1 MKLVIQSWQEARDL
15 AIRVRHAVFVE
26 EQQVPIEL
34 ELDSIDSRAWHA
46 LAYLN
51 GVCVGTARLFTEN
64 DRCHIGRMAVLAP
77 YRRQGLGSALL
88 STLVQYAQAHNMG
101 SIYLNAQV
109 AVIPFYAKFHFISE
123 GAIFNDAGIP
133 HQTMRLN

>member
-1 MKLVIQSWQEARDL
+1 MKLVIKSWQEARVL
-15 AIRVRHAVFVE
+15 ATRVRHAVFVE
-26 EQQVPIEL
+26 EQHVPIEL

-51 GVCVGTARLFTEN
+51 GVCVGTARLFSEN

-88 STLVQYAQAHNMG
+88 STLMQYAQAHHMG
-101 SIYLNAQV
+101 TIYLNAQV
-109 AVIPFYAKFHFISE
+109 AVIPFYAKFHFISA

>member
-15 AIRVRHAVFVE
+15 ATRVRQAVFVE

>member
-1 MKLVIQSWQEARDL
+1 MKLVIQSWQEARVL
-15 AIRVRHAVFVE
+15 ATRVRHAVFVE
-26 EQQVPIEL
+26 EQHVPIEL

-51 GVCVGTARLFTEN
+51 GVCVGTARLFSEN
-64 DRCHIGRMAVLAP
+64 DRCHIGRMAVLVP

-88 STLVQYAQAHNMG
+88 STLVQYAQAHHMG
-101 SIYLNAQV
+101 TIYLNAQV
-109 AVIPFYAKFHFISE
+109 AVIPFYAKFHFISA

>member
-1 MKLVIQSWQEARDL
+1 MKLVIQPWQEAEVL
-15 AIRVRHAVFVE
+15 ATKIRHTVFVE
-26 EQQVPIEL
+26 EQQVPLAL

-46 LAYLN
+46 LVYLD
-51 GVCVGTARLFTEN
+51 GVCVGTGRLFTEN
-64 DRCHIGRMAVLAP
+64 DHCHIGRMAVLAP

-88 STLVQYAQAHNMG
+88 STLVQYALSLNMG
-101 SIYLNAQV
+101 PIYLNAQV
-109 AVIPFYAKFHFISE
+109 VAIPFYAKFQFIPE

>member
-15 AIRVRHAVFVE
+15 ATRVRHAVFVE

-109 AVIPFYAKFHFISE
+109 AVIPFYAKFHFISA

>member
-1 MKLVIQSWQEARDL
+1 MKLIIQSWQEAEVL
-15 AIRVRHAVFVE
+15 AAKIRHAVFVE
-26 EQQVPIEL
+26 EQHVPIEL

-51 GVCVGTARLFTEN
+51 GVCVGTGRLFREN
-64 DRCHIGRMAVLAP
+64 DHGHIGRMAVLAP

-88 STLVQYAQAHNMG
+88 STLVQFAQAHNMG

-109 AVIPFYAKFHFISE
+109 AVMPFYAKFHFIPE

>member
-1 MKLVIQSWQEARDL
+1 MKLVIQSWQEARVL
-15 AIRVRHAVFVE
+15 ATRVRHAVFVE
-26 EQQVPIEL
+26 EQHVPIEL

-51 GVCVGTARLFTEN
+51 GVCVGTARLFSEN

-88 STLVQYAQAHNMG
+88 STLVQYAQGHNMG

-109 AVIPFYAKFHFISE
+109 AVIPFYAKFHFISA